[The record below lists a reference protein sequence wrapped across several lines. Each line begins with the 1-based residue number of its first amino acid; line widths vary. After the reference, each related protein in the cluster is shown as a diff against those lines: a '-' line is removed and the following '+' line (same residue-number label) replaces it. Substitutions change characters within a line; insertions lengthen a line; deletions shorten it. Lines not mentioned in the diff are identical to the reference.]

1 MLCTWSTAVRCNV
14 RCGEPGIGKY
24 TGNLSLSGWLCL
36 SFAESISDYFTDTTL
51 QDLVKRKKK
60 RRKRKQR
67 NPHCR
72 NPDTKKLATPF
83 GTRQLHSSHQ
93 IRDSKTP
100 SRRVNI
106 PYDRIQCVWLGL
118 FQNLHPS
125 NSKYFRHSACLYH
138 HNKYVSI
145 PSSS

>member
-1 MLCTWSTAVRCNV
+1 MYLVNCCEMQREMWRTRNRQIHGQLVPLRVAVPEFCREHIRLLHRHNAA
-14 RCGEPGIGKY
+14 R
-24 TGNLSLSGWLCL
+24 LSKT
-36 SFAESISDYFTDTTL
+36 E
-51 QDLVKRKKK
+51 KK

-125 NSKYFRHSACLYH
+125 NSKYFRHSACLYR